1 MTYGVTALSKILFIR
16 ETTAGTLPLTGS
28 TATYWRGT
36 GFPKDDRVVTK
47 VDEQVGILGGTTRQ
61 YVGRLGASFALAAT
75 PATFEQVNHVLEMG
89 LETDA
94 PAADG
99 SGSGKI
105 YEYDFPTTAQLTNK
119 TYTVQGGDNNQAE
132 GMSYCFVNDF
142 TLEGEQ
148 GGAWNVSANL
158 MGRTLAPVTYYS
170 TASIPAVEEILFSK
184 TKLYIDAA
192 GGTMGTTLKS
202 ATLMKASLKV
212 TTGWIPITPGGD
224 GELYFP
230 AIKNVGDVSELQI
243 TFEHEGTAVAEKAA
257 WRAETGRLIRLKAE
271 GSAFTTAG
279 TTYTYKTMLIDL
291 AGTWRTFD
299 AITGQN
305 GNDICVGTF
314 DVDYSE
320 TDAFK
325 GKITVVNALASVPG

>member
-1 MTYGVTALSKILFIR
+1 MAGVTSLSKILFGR
-16 ETTAGTLPLTGS
+16 EAVAGTAVPCP
-28 TATYWRGT
+28 TYWRGL

-61 YVGRLGASFALAAT
+61 YVGQLGATFALTAT
-75 PATFEQVNHVLEMG
+75 PATFEQVNHIFEMG

-94 PAADG
+94 PANDG

-105 YEYDFPTTAQLTNK
+105 YEYDFPTTSQLTNK
-119 TYTVQGGDNNQAE
+119 TYTIQGGDNQQAE
-132 GMSYCFVNDF
+132 QMEYCFVKDF

-148 GGAWNVSANL
+148 GGSWMVAANVT
-158 MGRTLAPVTYYS
+158 GRQLATGTFTS
-170 TASIPAVEEILFSK
+170 TATIPAVEEILFSK

-192 GGTMGTTLKS
+192 GGTIGSTQKS
-202 ATLMKASLKV
+202 NTLMKASLKC
-212 TTGWIPITPGGD
+212 TTGWVPLMPGGD
-224 GELYFP
+224 GNLYFP
-230 AIKNVGDVSELQI
+230 ATKNVGDVTELQI
-243 TFEHEGTAVAEKAA
+243 TYEHDGTSVAEKAA

-279 TTYTYKTMLIDL
+279 TTYTYKTLIIDL

-305 GNDICVGTF
+305 GNDIVTGTF

-325 GKITVVNALASVPG
+325 GKITLVNTLASVPG